1 MLLELQLAENDHVRA
16 VVTAYEQLAED
27 EKILFRLAAGIS
39 QNATGGNRDPGRRP
53 ISERSEGIPSGRV
66 QPIVRQLM
74 KTLLEDHPSL
84 LTETD
89 IANLMNRDYTQRTLG
104 LQLGG
109 FPLLRRREAGRSGS
123 DSDEHHRFYAKLYGG
138 RFYVCSQWW
147 KDDHLSNARSLLQF
161 VGETIDRNPDHPG
174 TSVLERHRKALGEYI
189 GRAA

>member
-1 MLLELQLAENDHVRA
+1 MLLELQLAENERVRA

-39 QNATGGNRDPGRRP
+39 QNAAGGDREPGRRS
-53 ISERSEGIPSGRV
+53 IIERSEGIPTGRV

-104 LQLGG
+104 LRLGG
-109 FPLLRRREAGRSGS
+109 FPLLRRRETGRNGS
-123 DSDEHHRFYAKLYGG
+123 DNDERHRFYAKLYGG

-147 KDDHLSNARSLLQF
+147 KDDHISNARSLLQF
-161 VGETIDRNPDHPG
+161 VGEIIDRDPDHPG
-174 TSVLERHRKALGEYI
+174 TPVLERHRKALGEYI

>member
-1 MLLELQLAENDHVRA
+1 MLLEIQLAENERVRA
-16 VVTAYEQLAED
+16 VVTAYEELAEE
-27 EKILFRLAAGIS
+27 EKILFRLATGIS
-39 QNATGGNRDPGRRP
+39 QNAAEGARELGRRS
-53 ISERSEGIPSGRV
+53 ISEGSDGIPSGRI

-74 KTLLEDHPSL
+74 KTLLEDHPTL

-89 IANLMNRDYTQRTLG
+89 LANLMTRDYTQRTMG

-109 FPLLRRREAGRSGS
+109 FPLLRRRESGRRGS
-123 DSDEHHRFYAKLYGG
+123 DNDGNNRYYTKLYAG

-161 VGETIDRNPDHPG
+161 VGEIIDRDPDHPG
-174 TSVLERHRKALGEYI
+174 TPVLERHRKALGEYI

>member
-1 MLLELQLAENDHVRA
+1 MLLELQLAENERVRG
-16 VVTAYEQLAED
+16 VVTAYEELADE

-39 QNATGGNRDPGRRP
+39 QNASGGAGEPGRR
-53 ISERSEGIPSGRV
+53 SSGEGSDGIPSGRV

-109 FPLLRRREAGRSGS
+109 FPLLRRRESGRRGS
-123 DSDEHHRFYAKLYGG
+123 DNDGNNRYYTKLYAG

-147 KDDHLSNARSLLQF
+147 KDDHISNAKSLLRF
-161 VGETIDRNPDHPG
+161 VGEIIDRDPDHPG
-174 TSVLERHRKALGEYI
+174 TPVLERHRKALGEYI

>member
-1 MLLELQLAENDHVRA
+1 MLLELQLAENERVRT
-16 VVTAYEQLAED
+16 VVTAYEELADE

-39 QNATGGNRDPGRRP
+39 QNASGGAGEPRRR
-53 ISERSEGIPSGRV
+53 SSGEGSEGGPSGRV

-109 FPLLRRREAGRSGS
+109 FPLLRRRESGRRGS
-123 DSDEHHRFYAKLYGG
+123 DNDGNNRYYTKLYAG

-147 KDDHLSNARSLLQF
+147 KDDHISNAKSLLRF
-161 VGETIDRNPDHPG
+161 VGEIIDRNLDHPG
-174 TSVLERHRKALGEYI
+174 TPVLERHRKALGEYI